1 MPEKKK
7 KHTHTKIKKTR
18 HGVTYYIIQP
28 TPVSDCNGKNTQFF
42 SIATEKDA
50 SFCMALHHPFLDISK
65 HQGNNKKKNP
75 LHFTGP
81 FSHPLIAAI
90 QYKKKKN
97 NDTKTSKK
105 KKTASDDTLKHEQT
119 TTKKE
124 K

>member
-1 MPEKKK
+1 MHLLKQYQEKKTPTQK
-7 KHTHTKIKKTR
+7 KIR
-18 HGVTYYIIQP
+18 HGVTYYINQP

-65 HQGNNKKKNP
+65 HQGNNKKKTLYASQVLLATSYRRN
-75 LHFTGP
+75 T
-81 FSHPLIAAI
+81 I
-90 QYKKKKN
+90 QKK